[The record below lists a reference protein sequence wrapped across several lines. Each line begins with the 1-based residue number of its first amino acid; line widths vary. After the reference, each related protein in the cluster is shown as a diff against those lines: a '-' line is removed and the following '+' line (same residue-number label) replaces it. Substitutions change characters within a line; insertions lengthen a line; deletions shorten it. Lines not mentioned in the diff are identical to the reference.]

1 MKHETATASDQVS
14 VPVIKFNMKDDDRIR
29 TIARQGYQVK
39 RNLKEA
45 GIKFKN
51 VLPACRDQ
59 SVRTLFK
66 LPLDSDLLCLE
77 IDFNNKT
84 EEQKL
89 LLVEDI
95 KNNFLLLENFR
106 LIDEK
111 PYMYD
116 RSTTV
121 YRFLFKYG
129 TQK

>member
-1 MKHETATASDQVS
+1 MKHETVTNDQVS
-14 VPVIKFNMKDDDRIR
+14 TPVIKFNMKDDDRIR

-45 GIKFKN
+45 GISFKN
-51 VLPACRDQ
+51 VLLACRDQ
-59 SVRTLFK
+59 SVRTLFR
-66 LPLDSDLLCLE
+66 LPPDSDLLCLE

-84 EEQKL
+84 DEQKL
-89 LLVEDI
+89 MIVEDI

-116 RSTTV
+116 KSNNV

-129 TQK
+129 IQK